1 MSRGLYQ
8 AARQSHSMNYY
19 DDTDTDYTPW
29 IYLANAICAEAER
42 DYRYALKLNAKG
54 DIRAKEKWFRV
65 TWFQFLTL
73 GRVDPEYVIETCRK
87 NKKRVFTKR
96 YPKE

>member
-1 MSRGLYQ
+1 MFSSLSSSRPLTQ
-8 AARQSHSMNYY
+8 RQ
-19 DDTDTDYTPW
+19 TDEDYEPW
-29 IYLANAICAEAER
+29 ICLANAICAEAER
-42 DYRYALKLNAKG
+42 EYRYALRLNADSSIK
-54 DIRAKEKWFRV
+54 ASEEWFRGA
-65 TWFQFLTL
+65 WFQFLTL

>member
-42 DYRYALKLNAKG
+42 DYRYALKVNAKG
-54 DIRAKEKWFRV
+54 DIRAKEKWFRG
-65 TWFQFLTL
+65 TWFQLLTL
-73 GRVDPEYVIETCRK
+73 GNVDPEYVIETCRK

-96 YPKE
+96 YPK